1 MFFKRIFNSIRVAI
15 KDDWGLLLVA
25 LGVASIVWWNIT
37 QRSVTERWFW
47 SVEVSL
53 ENGLKPSLV
62 LHPDQ
67 VKRPKVAIKV
77 RGPRSYMDTLSDS
90 SFQMSP
96 DLSSIQSATKQS
108 ILLSPDDLRPQP
120 RLVQTI
126 PMDRIR
132 IVSSEDIKPLRID
145 VQTIWNSKIR
155 PIVPKIGKPAPGY
168 IVSASKVTPATLTL
182 AGSDPELEAHPFI
195 QNRIPLRLQ
204 SVRSKTFTHEWK
216 LEDFALGELEVLN
229 MKPNDTIRLDLQI
242 ESQFASQEFR
252 QVPVDVLNATEVLT
266 DFTYTPRTVDVFLQ
280 GARASIQSMTAE
292 SIKLGFEIPSS
303 ASEEFKIPWQ
313 FLTGVNIPS
322 NVNIVQVTP
331 AEIHVE
337 RLVLGPVL
345 PTDWLLTPIPTEVPP
360 TVRELQSQ
368 EPPASNSEQTAPNE
382 APGTSLGE

>member
-168 IVSASKVTPATLTL
+168 IVSASKVTPAT
-182 AGSDPELEAHPFI
+182 
-195 QNRIPLRLQ
+195 
-204 SVRSKTFTHEWK
+204 
-216 LEDFALGELEVLN
+216 
-229 MKPNDTIRLDLQI
+229 
-242 ESQFASQEFR
+242 
-252 QVPVDVLNATEVLT
+252 
-266 DFTYTPRTVDVFLQ
+266 
-280 GARASIQSMTAE
+280 
-292 SIKLGFEIPSS
+292 
-303 ASEEFKIPWQ
+303 
-313 FLTGVNIPS
+313 
-322 NVNIVQVTP
+322 
-331 AEIHVE
+331 
-337 RLVLGPVL
+337 
-345 PTDWLLTPIPTEVPP
+345 
-360 TVRELQSQ
+360 
-368 EPPASNSEQTAPNE
+368 
-382 APGTSLGE
+382 